1 MKNKLNTALSILFL
15 ATASTAVTALELE
28 DTYVAARVG
37 TSNLN
42 LDNLNFTNPRVT
54 GVKTTEDDKEK
65 SRVGSLAFGKS
76 INIEGNPARIE
87 VEFSD
92 YSKETFE
99 STWAPFANWQRVTVE
114 SKSLMVN
121 TLFDKKVE
129 SSTVFAGIGLGFA
142 RNESSAEQQTSG
154 SFNSNTETNF
164 AYSLMA
170 GGSTPVSDGV
180 ELELMY
186 KYADLGDIETGWD
199 AFNTPADEK
208 WDGEL
213 KSSQVSLG
221 LVFKL

>member
-1 MKNKLNTALSILFL
+1 MINKLNTALAALFFATNSMV
-15 ATASTAVTALELE
+15 ATANTG
-28 DTYVAARVG
+28 DTYAAVRIG
-37 TSNLN
+37 SSNLN

-65 SRVGSLAFGKS
+65 ARVGSIAFGKS
-76 INIEGNPARIE
+76 INIEGNPARVEI
-87 VEFSD
+87 EFSD

-99 STWAPFANWQRVTVE
+99 STWAPFVNWQRVTVE

-121 TLFDKKVE
+121 TLFDKKFE
-129 SSTVFAGIGLGFA
+129 SGTIFAGIGLGFA

-154 SFNSNTETNF
+154 RFNSNTETSF

-208 WDGEL
+208 WDGDL

>member
-1 MKNKLNTALSILFL
+1 MKKQLNTTIAALFL
-15 ATASTAVTALELE
+15 ATASMTVVADEG
-28 DTYVAARVG
+28 DYFAARIG

-54 GVKTTEDDKEK
+54 GVKTTEDDKERA
-65 SRVGSLAFGKS
+65 RVGSIAFGKS

-129 SSTVFAGIGLGFA
+129 GGVVFAGIGLGLA

-186 KYADLGDIETGWD
+186 KYADLGNIETGWD

-208 WDGEL
+208 WDGDL

-221 LVFKL
+221 LIFKL